1 VDWVSLRALRCLGV
15 LCICALALTRVD
27 AQQPPTQR
35 PAPLPTLPL
44 TQLDERAPSP
54 ELDSRTF
61 SLTFAQPVPVRD
73 VLLLLVR
80 GTSLSV
86 VPDPAVNGSF
96 SGELKNVTVRQAL
109 DLILPRF
116 GLDFVVDGSFIR
128 VFQRELVTRI
138 FDINYLAIERT
149 STTSVGEGGGSSVRI
164 TTSAAGDVFS
174 DIVNGVKAL
183 TSERATFNVDRKAGL
198 LQITDLPERLDRVAN
213 YLEAVH
219 DRVHREVRIDARVLE
234 VELKNPEARSI
245 DWSALAENAGGQSP
259 AGTEARRDTA
269 PSLRVGDVTRFMAA
283 LEAQGTVATLAR
295 PQLLTLN
302 NEMALVHA
310 ARSPASAGSPQQ
322 NVSLGVTPQVSE
334 GFVMLN
340 VTPIV
345 VQQTADQPPATV
357 LHEADMIARIRDGE
371 TIVIAGVTR
380 ESETRERRSAGTQG
394 GWFGRS
400 TVVVRKRFQ
409 LLILL
414 TPKVL

>member
-1 VDWVSLRALRCLGV
+1 MLGCKGAQV
-15 LCICALALTRVD
+15 LALCLLVLVPAD
-27 AQQPPTQR
+27 ARQSAPPR
-35 PAPLPTLPL
+35 PTPLPVLPL
-44 TQLDERAPSP
+44 TQLDERAPSA
-54 ELDSRTF
+54 ELDNRAF
-61 SLTFAQPVPVRD
+61 SLTFAQPVPVSD

-86 VPDPAVNGSF
+86 VPDPGVTGSF

-128 VFQRELVTRI
+128 VFPRELVTRM

-149 STTSVGEGGGSSVRI
+149 STTAVGEGARV
-164 TTSAAGDVFS
+164 TTSVGNDVFS
-174 DIVNGVKAL
+174 DIVNGVKSL
-183 TSERATFNVDRKAGL
+183 TSARATFSVDRKAGL
-198 LQITDLPERLDRVAN
+198 LQITDLPERLDRVAG
-213 YLEAVH
+213 YLGAVH

-234 VELKNPEARSI
+234 IELKDPEARSI
-245 DWSALAENAGGQSP
+245 DWSALTSNAGGQSP
-259 AGTEARRDTA
+259 AATGTRRDVA
-269 PSLRVGDVTRFMAA
+269 PSLRVADVETFMTA
-283 LEAQGTVATLAR
+283 LELQGTVATLAR

-310 ARSPASAGSPQQ
+310 SRSPASAGAPQQ

-334 GFVMLN
+334 GLVMLN

-345 VQQTADQPPATV
+345 VQQTADQPAATI
-357 LHEADMIARIRDGE
+357 LHEADMIARVRDGE

-380 ESETRERRSAGTQG
+380 ETETRERRNAGTSG

-409 LLILL
+409 LVILL
-414 TPKVL
+414 TPRIL

>member
-1 VDWVSLRALRCLGV
+1 MPSV
-15 LCICALALTRVD
+15 LALSLLVFAQAD
-27 AQQPPTQR
+27 AQQPPSQR

-54 ELDSRTF
+54 ELDNRTF

-86 VPDPAVNGSF
+86 VPDPGVNGSF
-96 SGELKNVTVRQAL
+96 TGELKNVTVRQAL
-109 DLILPRF
+109 NLILPRF

-138 FDINYLAIERT
+138 FDINYLAVERT
-149 STTSVGEGGGSSVRI
+149 STTAVGEAGSSSARVA
-164 TTSAAGDVFS
+164 TTTGNDVFS

-198 LQITDLPERLDRVAN
+198 LQITDLPERLDRAAS
-213 YLEAVH
+213 YLDAVH

-234 VELKNPEARSI
+234 IELKDPDARSI
-245 DWSALAENAGGQSP
+245 DWSALAENAGAQNP
-259 AGTEARRDTA
+259 AGAPVRRDVP
-269 PSLRVGDVTRFMAA
+269 PSLRINDVVRFMTA
-283 LEAQGTVATLAR
+283 LETQGSVATLAR

-302 NEMALVHA
+302 NEMALVRA
-310 ARSPASAGSPQQ
+310 SRSLGSPGSTQQ
-322 NVSLGVTPQVSE
+322 HLSLGVTPQVAE
-334 GFVMLN
+334 GQVMLN

-345 VQQTADQPPATV
+345 VQQTNDQPPLTM
-357 LHEADMIARIRDGE
+357 LHEADMIARVRDGE
-371 TIVIAGVTR
+371 TIVIAGLTR
-380 ESETRERRSAGTQG
+380 ESETRERRNAGTRG

-414 TPKVL
+414 TARIL